1 MPFRFP
7 IVKKKK
13 FKILIKTIL
22 QRCEGVQ
29 CGDNKSDD
37 RYKQGVYCI
46 YSKFFLWDIFKSNFN
61 PLKVNKI

>member
-1 MPFRFP
+1 MITPKEMYLCSIDLNTFAYKLECHL
-7 IVKKKK
+7 ISNCQKKK

-46 YSKFFLWDIFKSNFN
+46 Y
-61 PLKVNKI
+61 